1 MNRRQAERLT
11 QLSDYL
17 HSGYRSRLMFE
28 PLAPATPVQLAR
40 SSGDKK
46 E

>member
-1 MNRRQAERLT
+1 MNRRQTERPT

-17 HSGYRSRLMFE
+17 HSDYRSRLMFQ
-28 PLAPATPVQLAR
+28 PLVPATPVQLAR
-40 SSGDKK
+40 SSGNNK